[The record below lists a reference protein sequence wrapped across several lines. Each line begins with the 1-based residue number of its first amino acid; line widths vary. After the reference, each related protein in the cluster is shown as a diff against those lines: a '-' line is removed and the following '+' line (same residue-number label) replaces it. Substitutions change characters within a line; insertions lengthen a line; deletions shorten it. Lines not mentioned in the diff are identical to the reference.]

1 MNFTYIDL
9 FAGIGG
15 FHQALSNIG
24 GQCVFASEI
33 DSFAKDVYENNYHM
47 KVAGDITRIPLET
60 IPQADLLCAGFPCQ
74 SFSKAG
80 YQNGF
85 EDKTKGTLFFYVKK
99 ILKYFYENG
108 KPIKYVLLENVRNLV
123 SHNGGN
129 TWRVI
134 IDTLEELGYHVHNYP
149 TIMSP
154 TDLDPQVPHSRDRV
168 FIYGIHKKYSKKID
182 LPDIGNAF
190 VRRNKNNILLS
201 KSKIL
206 DKKVDVKYVLD
217 DDKSRCINMWQE
229 LLDHLT
235 VKPSFPIWG
244 NYFHYDLNTD
254 PEKCPNWKKAMIERN
269 QDFYRE
275 NQNFIDKWAKKYDF
289 WNLKSTYQKFEWQ
302 CQDEYNNLKE
312 TILQFR
318 PSGLRAKKPTF
329 VPALV
334 AINQIPIIY
343 QNNVF
348 RKLTPRECARLQSFP
363 ETFEICEI
371 DSQAYKQ
378 FGNSVN
384 VKVVEYVSRVLLGVY
399 YDR

>member
-1 MNFTYIDL
+1 MDP
-9 FAGIGG
+9 
-15 FHQALSNIG
+15 
-24 GQCVFASEI
+24 
-33 DSFAKDVYENNYHM
+33 FAKKVYETNYGIN
-47 KVAGDITRIPLET
+47 VAGDITKIDLKNIPY
-60 IPQADLLCAGFPCQ
+60 ADLLAAGFPCQ

-80 YQNGF
+80 NQNGF
-85 EDKTKGTLFFYVKK
+85 EDKTKGTLFFHVKN
-99 ILKYFYENG
+99 ILNHFYDMDR
-108 KPIKYVLLENVRNLV
+108 PIKYVLLENVRNLV

-154 TDLDPQVPHSRDRV
+154 TDLDPQIPQSRERV
-168 FIYGIHKKYSKKID
+168 FIYAVHKKYFEKKD
-182 LPDIGNAF
+182 LPDIGNTF
-190 VRRNKNNILLS
+190 VRRDKNKAVLGNSSILEN
-201 KSKIL
+201 
-206 DKKVDVKYVLD
+206 VVNVKYNLD
-217 DDKSRCINMWQE
+217 NDKNKCINMWQE
-229 LLDHLT
+229 LLDYLP

-244 NYFHYDLNTD
+244 NYFLYDLNRD
-254 PEKCPNWKKAMIERN
+254 PENCPNWKKAMIERN

-275 NQNFIDKWAKKYDF
+275 NQEFIDDWASRHNF
-289 WNLKSTYQKFEWQ
+289 WTLKSTYQKFEWQ
-302 CQDEYNNLKE
+302 CQDEYNCLKD

-329 VPALV
+329 IPALV

-343 QNNVF
+343 QNHSF

-363 ETFEICEI
+363 ESFDICDI

-384 VKVVEYVSRVLLGVY
+384 VKVVEYVARVLLGVNHEH
-399 YDR
+399 

>member
-1 MNFTYIDL
+1 L
-9 FAGIGG
+9 LAGG
-15 FHQALSNIG
+15 FH
-24 GQCVFASEI
+24 
-33 DSFAKDVYENNYHM
+33 
-47 KVAGDITRIPLET
+47 
-60 IPQADLLCAGFPCQ
+60 CQ

-85 EDKTKGTLFFYVKK
+85 EDETKGTLFFYIKR
-99 ILKYFYENG
+99 ILKYFYDND
-108 KPIKYVLLENVRNLV
+108 KPIKYFLLENVRNLV

-134 IDTLEELGYHVHNYP
+134 IETLEELGYYVHKYP

-154 TDLDPQVPHSRDRV
+154 TDLDPQVPQSRERV
-168 FIYGIHKKYSKKID
+168 FIYGIHSKYFSKND
-182 LPDIGNAF
+182 LPDIGNTF
-190 VRRNKNNILLS
+190 VSRNKNNVQLETSNILEKIVDIKYTIVDE
-201 KSKIL
+201 KSI
-206 DKKVDVKYVLD
+206 
-217 DDKSRCINMWQE
+217 CINMWQE
-229 LLDHLT
+229 LLDYLP

-244 NYFHYDLNTD
+244 NYFHYDLRID
-254 PEKCPNWKKAMIERN
+254 SEKCPNWKRAMIERN
-269 QDFYRE
+269 QDFY
-275 NQNFIDKWAKKYDF
+275 NKHKDFIDRWAKKYNF

-302 CQDEYNNLKE
+302 CQDELNKLEE

-343 QNNVF
+343 QNGVF

-363 ETFEICEI
+363 ENFKICPI

-384 VKVVEYVSRVLLGVY
+384 VRVVEHISKILLGVD
-399 YDR
+399 YDN